1 MRALSSLFQI
11 LIRKAAP
18 RGGKYY
24 KRVATGKPGR
34 PWQYFYTRGEYE
46 KAHGSG
52 KDMEHG
58 HHEGPLAFGD
68 APDHARL
75 IEFRPTGS
83 APLAAYGARDPRA
96 ARWELEKKHP
106 GITKKIGVAAVIH
119 TNPAAIYVGRRDE
132 VPEAWRSR
140 DFFTPEEQES
150 IKEQG
155 YLTNTKY
162 FNQDRHLAHGEIS
175 YHTYP
180 NIHRLALDYR
190 KHNPRQHALN
200 VAEQTRISKEAR
212 AADKAKWKAEQKER
226 GITRKNPSAQ
236 VHRDGDYTIHKLPKS
251 EQKNG
256 MMYALSHKGKRVQ
269 TAGSLNDARDAIALH
284 KQDSKPDRSGKITLQ
299 EILNDKEPQ
308 PKYGEVNRG
317 KPLSPKDTGVANAY
331 DKGGEKHNP
340 KVHEAVKKNRK
351 TPKKADVMGSV
362 DAGAKA
368 ADAAKSI
375 IENGNKGGSY
385 EPVKY
390 AAGIK
395 SKKERLA
402 KVYRK
407 LGKTG
412 AASSHDEAVKQ
423 VSDALKD
430 IEDHH
435 SGVPEKPEN
444 WQTDGRM
451 YPAQPDRIKKHS
463 SRSDVTIHES
473 KGHESHIGDNGAI
486 HIKDKSGKLEFR
498 KKGKDGKHVY

>member
-11 LIRKAAP
+11 LIRKAGVP

-34 PWQYFYTRGEYE
+34 PWQYFYTKGEYE

-52 KDMEHG
+52 KDREHG

-162 FNQDRHLAHGEIS
+162 FNQDRHGAHGETS

-180 NIHRLALDYR
+180 NINRLALDYR

-226 GITRKNPSAQ
+226 AAKRK
-236 VHRDGDYTIHKLPKS
+236 
-251 EQKNG
+251 EQSNASQKDT
-256 MMYALSHKGKRVQ
+256 AL
-269 TAGSLNDARDAIALH
+269 DA
-284 KQDSKPDRSGKITLQ
+284 
-299 EILNDKEPQ
+299 ILNDPEPQ
-308 PKYGEVNRG
+308 PKYAEVNRG
-317 KPLSPKDTGVANAY
+317 KPLSPKDTGVAESKWTDHEKVRRESLRLRLEAADKPKKEQDRLLAEARKIETAYNDHLKRTRQFPY

-385 EPVKY
+385 EP
-390 AAGIK
+390 
-395 SKKERLA
+395 A
-402 KVYRK
+402 K
-407 LGKTG
+407 KTG
-412 AASSHDEAVKQ
+412 EAFEAAKSAHK
-423 VSDALKD
+423 
-430 IEDHH
+430 
-435 SGVPEKPEN
+435 EKAKN
-444 WQTDGRM
+444 
-451 YPAQPDRIKKHS
+451 
-463 SRSDVTIHES
+463 
-473 KGHESHIGDNGAI
+473 
-486 HIKDKSGKLEFR
+486 R
-498 KKGKDGKHVY
+498 KR